1 MLSMI
6 YQTAMKRSSHSSL
19 VLMSYSNSVLFQK
32 FILQTGN
39 PYTKKKVVATNKIA
53 WPIAFY
59 GFLYL

>member
-1 MLSMI
+1 MI
-6 YQTAMKRSSHSSL
+6 YQTAMKRSSHSPL

-39 PYTKKKVVATNKIA
+39 PYTHTKKVVATNKIA